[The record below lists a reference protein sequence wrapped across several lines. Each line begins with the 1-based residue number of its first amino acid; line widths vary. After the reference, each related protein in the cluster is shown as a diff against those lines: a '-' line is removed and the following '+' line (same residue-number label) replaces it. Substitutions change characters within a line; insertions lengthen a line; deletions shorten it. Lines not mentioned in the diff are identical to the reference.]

1 MRTCLDAEAALQ
13 TIPFWDHSN
22 FMFKNNIVNLFLNF
36 SKSNLICQVFFASH
50 PLPTVWSIRHPF
62 WSQAVNQNRRH
73 LVGCDGSDG
82 AKKALRAAVDIA
94 KHYGAEL
101 HAISIEE
108 DPPHYAAT
116 VGEVL
121 EAKAEK
127 NGYFARLIE
136 EAREIAAKQG
146 VVLRTKVVPGHE
158 VEAIV
163 DYAKDHHF
171 DLVVI
176 GFMGHSKI
184 YDRVWGS
191 TSQNIARL
199 VPCTVM
205 VVK

>member
-1 MRTCLDAEAALQ
+1 
-13 TIPFWDHSN
+13 
-22 FMFKNNIVNLFLNF
+22 MFKKI
-36 SKSNLICQVFFASH
+36 
-50 PLPTVWSIRHPF
+50 
-62 WSQAVNQNRRH
+62 
-73 LVGCDGSDG
+73 LVGYDGSAG
-82 AKKALRAAVDIA
+82 AKKALRTAVDIA
-94 KHYGAEL
+94 KHYGSEL
-101 HAISIEE
+101 HSISVEE
-108 DPPHYAAT
+108 DLPHYAAT

-127 NGYFARLIE
+127 NGYFAKLNQ
-136 EAREIAAKQG
+136 EAKDMAAKEG
-146 VVLRTKVVPGHE
+146 VILQARVMAGHE
-158 VEAIV
+158 VQAIV
-163 DYAKDHHF
+163 DYAKDNHF

>member
-1 MRTCLDAEAALQ
+1 MGRL
-13 TIPFWDHSN
+13 IPPGTSTQEEK
-22 FMFKNNIVNLFLNF
+22 MFKKI
-36 SKSNLICQVFFASH
+36 
-50 PLPTVWSIRHPF
+50 
-62 WSQAVNQNRRH
+62 
-73 LVGCDGSDG
+73 LVGYDGSDG
-82 AKKALRAAVDIA
+82 AKKALRAAVDLA

-101 HAISIEE
+101 HSISVEE
-108 DPPHYAAT
+108 DLPHYAAT

-121 EAKAEK
+121 EAKAE
-127 NGYFARLIE
+127 NNNYFGRINE
-136 EAREIAAKQG
+136 EAQQMASREDISLHTHVIA
-146 VVLRTKVVPGHE
+146 GHE
-158 VEAIV
+158 VQTIV
-163 DYAKDHHF
+163 DYTREHHF

>member
-1 MRTCLDAEAALQ
+1 
-13 TIPFWDHSN
+13 
-22 FMFKNNIVNLFLNF
+22 MFRKI
-36 SKSNLICQVFFASH
+36 
-50 PLPTVWSIRHPF
+50 
-62 WSQAVNQNRRH
+62 
-73 LVGCDGSDG
+73 LVGNDGSEG
-82 AKKALRAAVDIA
+82 AKKALKVAIDLA

-101 HAISIEE
+101 HSISVEE
-108 DPPHYAAT
+108 DLPHYAAT

-127 NGYFARLIE
+127 NNYFRRINE
-136 EAREIAAKQG
+136 EAQQMASREGVSLYTHVIA
-146 VVLRTKVVPGHE
+146 GHE
-158 VEAIV
+158 VQTIV
-163 DYAKDHHF
+163 DYTREHHF